1 MRSMLQS
8 VLYVGFLTLSIPLP
22 PLPPSDRDETGC
34 LSWLDKQKSK
44 SVIYVSFGTVA
55 TPPPNELVALTE
67 ALEESGFPF
76 LWSLKDKLKGIL
88 PDGFLERTSYCGKI
102 VHWGKKMREK
112 AQKVKRTMLDAAGP
126 HGKAAHDFKTLVEI
140 VSSS

>member
-102 VHWGKKMREK
+102 VHWVPQ
-112 AQKVKRTMLDAAGP
+112 AQVWDMILLECLLLTVDVTQCLRVFSTGCL
-126 HGKAAHDFKTLVEI
+126 
-140 VSSS
+140 

>member
-1 MRSMLQS
+1 MLQS

-44 SVIYVSFGTVA
+44 SVIYVIFGTVA

-76 LWSLKDKLKGIL
+76 LWSLKDKLKGLL

-102 VHWGKKMREK
+102 VHWVPQ
-112 AQKVKRTMLDAAGP
+112 AQVLG
-126 HGKAAHDFKTLVEI
+126 HDSIGVFVTQGGCNSTQCLRVFPTGCL
-140 VSSS
+140 